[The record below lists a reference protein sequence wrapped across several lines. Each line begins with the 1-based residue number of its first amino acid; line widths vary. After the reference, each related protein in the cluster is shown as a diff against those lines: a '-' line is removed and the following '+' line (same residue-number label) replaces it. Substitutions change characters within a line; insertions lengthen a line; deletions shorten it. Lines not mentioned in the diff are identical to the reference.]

1 MNVSQHRTHTTEIK
15 ARARELGFDACGI
28 ATADDAD
35 PQDLLGTWLSKGF
48 HADMHWM
55 HRSRHLRQDVS
66 LKLPGAKSVI
76 VLARNYYSPRP
87 KQRPGTGKVATYAWG
102 RDYHRVLKKPLRRLA
117 GFINDSIPS
126 SESYCSVDSGPVLE
140 RTWAARAGVGAIG
153 KNSLVL
159 RRDLGSW
166 FFLGTI
172 ITTAELVPDA
182 PVNDL
187 CGTCTRCIDACP
199 TAAIVEPYVVD
210 SRKCISYHTIE
221 NRGDVSKELSP
232 HFEDWIFGCDICQE
246 VCPWNRFA
254 RITSEPDFLPRAG
267 NANLDP
273 DEILREDE
281 AAFNARFEGT
291 PIRRAKYTGMVR
303 NAITV
308 KNNDARED
316 RAVDQSSG
324 SPETAGSGFCESAV
338 VNKSTI
344 S

>member
-1 MNVSQHRTHTTEIK
+1 MNLSQFQKNTAEIK
-15 ARARELGFDACGI
+15 AKARELGFDACGV
-28 ATADDAD
+28 ATAGDAD

-55 HRSRHLRQDVS
+55 HRSKSLRQDVS

-87 KQRPGTGKVATYAWG
+87 KRRPGTGKVATYAWG

-117 GFINDSIPS
+117 AFIAESIPS
-126 SESYCSVDSGPVLE
+126 SRSYCSVDSGPVLE

-172 ITTAELVPDA
+172 ITTAELNPDVPVSDI
-182 PVNDL
+182 

-221 NRGDVSKELSP
+221 NRGDVPKELSP
-232 HFEDWIFGCDICQE
+232 GFKDWIFGCDICQE

-254 RITSEPDFLPRAG
+254 RTTSETDFHPRPG
-267 NANLDP
+267 NANIDP
-273 DEILREDE
+273 DDLLRQDE
-281 AAFNARFEGT
+281 ATFNTRFEGT
-291 PIRRAKYTGMVR
+291 PIRRAKYSGMNR
-303 NAITV
+303 NANTV
-308 KNNDARED
+308 IKNNAGENRGT
-316 RAVDQSSG
+316 AQPSA
-324 SPETAGSGFCESAV
+324 SPEAAGADIRESSAV
-338 VNKSTI
+338 SKSTI
-344 S
+344 N